1 MSFFHRFLLIFVVHQ
16 GGRWFILPRISLFPF
31 GGRQV
36 DEKLLEHQKAFLL
49 LQLLGAD
56 DRRLTLGNANKPLKR
71 EGKLLALTTQ
81 GANQLREK
89 LAEEGYIQ
97 KTKAGRSIQYQLTD
111 RGLALLLS
119 LEQYPKDFLVHGRAI
134 NALVN
139 AAREQAAAW
148 DASDPTGDR
157 MRVQARTQAI
167 LDELQRAVMQ
177 VFASTRQKLSSA
189 YRPPAESTIEPA
201 AEEFRPTPL
210 PDDLA
215 GKILAEFEELH
226 RERHGHTGLVP
237 IHEVRQRIADRFGP
251 EAARHNVFDGQVQL
265 LRQQQRIRMVPISDL
280 RDATREQ
287 LNDSI
292 PGVNETLFYLEPA
305 HEQPAIR

>member
-1 MSFFHRFLLIFVVHQ
+1 
-16 GGRWFILPRISLFPF
+16 
-31 GGRQV
+31 V

-56 DRRLTLGNANKPLKR
+56 DRKLTLGNANKPLKR

-81 GANQLREK
+81 DANQLREK

-97 KTKAGRSIQYQLTD
+97 KTKTGRSIQYQLTD

-139 AAREQAAAW
+139 AAREQAVAW
-148 DASDPTGDR
+148 DASEPTGDL

-167 LDELQRAVMQ
+167 LEDLQRGVME

-189 YRPPAESTIEPA
+189 YYPRPAESTLESP
-201 AEEFRPTPL
+201 AEESRPMPVPDEL
-210 PDDLA
+210 PE
-215 GKILAEFEELH
+215 KILAEFEELH

-251 EAARHNVFDGQVQL
+251 EAARHNVFDAQVQL

-305 HEQPAIR
+305 HEQPAVH